1 MTKKVGL
8 NYPSVEGFSVQE
20 LRNKSSVLQEF
31 ITTQSEQSLY
41 NRWSS
46 FQNHTSDDLFFQGF
60 SEVMGYKSLIDLGWK
75 FASLSA
81 DEKTIRIRSPQ
92 GVLHQFLSV
101 PLLHQ
106 RNYKREREFEQQLVH
121 NLNQLSS
128 PHQIGMLIREPLHE
142 EQDWVELC
150 TGLGNWLNLPST
162 TKNSFA
168 YMRKNNPK
176 TWLEFGV
183 TNQRE
188 AHDRVVLF
196 SVKPI
201 LSSVEW
207 HTILNNIQ
215 LSLLALD
222 SSIPT
227 IITITSDKISNITPN
242 HILALLYGAVSGV
255 FGEINHRQ
263 YSFDNSLHHGFFKDM
278 DSSNVQ
284 SIVYFQPDK
293 YKQEKELGFSSH
305 TFTNPTSKPQEVPTP
320 FFAKSGQEESF
331 FQWFDN
337 P

>member
-1 MTKKVGL
+1 MKKKVGL
-8 NYPSVEGFSVQE
+8 NYPSIEGFSIQE
-20 LRNKSSVLQEF
+20 LKEKSSFLQDFVLAQNKE
-31 ITTQSEQSLY
+31 SLLT
-41 NRWSS
+41 RWSS
-46 FQNHTSDDLFFQGF
+46 FPQDLSDESFFQHF
-60 SEVMGYKSLIDLGWK
+60 SEIMGYKSLVDVGWK
-75 FASLSA
+75 FESLSA
-81 DEKTIRIRSPQ
+81 DEKHILVCSPN
-92 GVLHQFLSV
+92 GKIHQLLSI
-101 PLLHQ
+101 PIHHQ
-106 RNYKREREFEQQLVH
+106 RNYKREREFEQQLVQ

-128 PHQIGMLIREPLHE
+128 PYQIGMLIREPLHE
-142 EQDWVELC
+142 QQDWAELC
-150 TGLGNWLNLPST
+150 AGLGNWLNLPST

-183 TNQRE
+183 TNQRDRNE
-188 AHDRVVLF
+188 RVVLF

-215 LSLLALD
+215 LHLLSLD
-222 SSIPT
+222 TNIPT

-242 HILALLYGAVSGV
+242 HILSLLYGAVSCV
-255 FGEINHRQ
+255 LGEVHRRQ

-278 DSSNVQ
+278 SSSNVQ

-293 YKQEKELGFSSH
+293 YQKEKALGFSSH
-305 TFTNPTSKPQEVPTP
+305 TFINPTSKPQEVPTP
-320 FFAKSGQEESF
+320 FFARNEQEESF